1 MKYEGDKWTFSKFIA
16 YEISSGIEGN
26 LIFVV
31 YPLKNERDNVIWQ
44 GCWPPRFLSSSI
56 FFSISLF
63 MAFFIVIA
71 QLYKMLPKK
80 NKSFRFLPIMTGRK
94 ILLYIQQ

>member
-1 MKYEGDKWTFSKFIA
+1 MLGMKYEGEKWTFSKFIA

-31 YPLKNERDNVIWQ
+31 YPLENECDNIIWQ

-56 FFSISLF
+56 FFSAVVGTEAKTSCTLGKHLITDVF
-63 MAFFIVIA
+63 
-71 QLYKMLPKK
+71 P
-80 NKSFRFLPIMTGRK
+80 
-94 ILLYIQQ
+94 